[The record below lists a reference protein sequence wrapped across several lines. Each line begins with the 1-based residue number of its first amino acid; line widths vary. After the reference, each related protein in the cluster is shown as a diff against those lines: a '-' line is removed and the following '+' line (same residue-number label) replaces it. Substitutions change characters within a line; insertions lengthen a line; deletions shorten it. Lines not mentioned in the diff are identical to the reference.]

1 MRSPFE
7 GSVLVS
13 GIADHHRN
21 NCLLVLE
28 DGKARVEG
36 LPLQGPSGMSECNGS
51 DYITENGR
59 EEAEDLLL

>member
-13 GIADHHRN
+13 GIEDHCRN

-28 DGKARVEG
+28 AGKARVEG
-36 LPLQGPSGMSECNGS
+36 LSLQGSSGMSECNGS
-51 DYITENGR
+51 HYITENGR
-59 EEAEDLLL
+59 REAEDLFL